1 MKMNIHSTGH
11 KTELERIILSLKVGN
26 ITTTMC
32 LNFLDDTTLLYDIPR
47 IFIFL
52 IKIIIPQGYIKN
64 QNTTNLQQK
73 MHFFKL
79 YMIN

>member
-32 LNFLDDTTLLYDIPR
+32 LNFLYDTTLLYDIPR